1 MKFPKKLR
9 IGDTIGLVA
18 PSSAVSKERAE
29 QSILALES
37 LGFFVKAAD
46 NLSTDWHGLAA
57 GPAKLRADWVNRMFA
72 DPEVDAIFCIRGGD
86 CSSRIMQYLDYDI
99 IRKNPK
105 IFVGYS
111 DITNLHIGISQN
123 CGFVTFH
130 GPMVSSN
137 IVDGFD
143 QQTMMSLFSTLNAE
157 GEFVFQNPKGCELE
171 VYREGKKKK
180 VKGTLTG
187 GNLSLIAA
195 SLATPFEIDTRNK
208 VLFIEETGERV
219 SMIEKYMMHL
229 KNAGLF
235 DRASALLLGQFTNE
249 KINCAPDFDS
259 IACIKDITEDLP
271 IPVIFGV
278 QSGHDHTVPMMTLP
292 VGAECIVDTEKKE
305 IRFQA
310 DR

>member
-1 MKFPKKLR
+1 MKYPKKLR

-18 PSSAVSKERAE
+18 PSSAVSEERVE

-46 NLSTDWHGLAA
+46 NLSTDWHGLSA
-57 GPAKLRADWVNRMFA
+57 GPAKIRAEWVNRMFA
-72 DPEVDAIFCIRGGD
+72 DPEVDAVFCIRGGD
-86 CSSRIMQYLDYDI
+86 GSSRIMQYLDYDI

-111 DITNLHIGISQN
+111 DITNLHIGINQN

-137 IVDGFD
+137 IVDDFD
-143 QQTMMSLFSTLNAE
+143 QQTMMSLFRTLNAD
-157 GEFVFQNPKGCELE
+157 GSFPFANPKGCELE
-171 VYREGKKKK
+171 IYRKGKEGIAR
-180 VKGTLTG
+180 GELTG

-195 SLATPFEIDTRNK
+195 TLATPFEIDTRDK

-235 DRASALLLGQFTNE
+235 DRASAVLLGQFTHE
-249 KINCAPDFDS
+249 KLNCAPDFDS
-259 IACIKDITEDLP
+259 IACLKDILGDLT
-271 IPVIFGV
+271 IPVVFGV
-278 QSGHDHTVPMMTLP
+278 QSGHDHSVPMMTLP
-292 VGAECIVDTEKKE
+292 MGAECIVDTVKKE
-305 IRFQA
+305 IRFA
-310 DR
+310 AER

>member
-18 PSSAVSKERAE
+18 PSSAVSAERAE
-29 QSILALES
+29 MSIDVLES

-86 CSSRIMQYLDYDI
+86 CSSRIMQYLDYET

-111 DITNLHIGISQN
+111 DITNLHIGINQN

-137 IVDGFD
+137 IVDDFD
-143 QQTMMSLFSTLNAE
+143 QQTMMSLFKTLNAE
-157 GEFVFQNPKGCELE
+157 GEFVFENPKGCELE
-171 VYREGKKKK
+171 VYRKGCGKA
-180 VKGTLTG
+180 KGQLTG

-195 SLATPFEIDTRNK
+195 SLATPFEINTRDK

-235 DRASALLLGQFTNE
+235 ERASAVLLGQFTHE

-259 IACIKDITEDLP
+259 IACIKDILEDLS

-292 VGAECIVDTEKKE
+292 MGAECIVDTEKKE
-305 IRFQA
+305 IRFIA
-310 DR
+310 ER